1 MAKKLPK
8 ERTSPRVLFVELLI
22 PWIVMA
28 IVGLTAVSIG
38 FSDVAT
44 LVIALTAA
52 LATTF
57 LVRIFERNRLRKK
70 QMSRI

>member
-8 ERTSPRVLFVELLI
+8 ERTSPRVLFIEILI

-28 IVGLTAVSIG
+28 VVGFTAVSIG

-44 LVIALTAA
+44 LVIALIAA

-57 LVRIFERNRLRKK
+57 LVRIFERKRLRKK

>member
-8 ERTSPRVLFVELLI
+8 ERTSPSVLFIELLI

-28 IVGLTAVSIG
+28 IVGFTAVSIG
-38 FSDVAT
+38 FSDVTT
-44 LVIALTAA
+44 LVIALIAA